1 MFSLYRPWCKVPCT
15 HMLQNIIISS
25 SLNFCFL
32 VQGKPST
39 LNPMCAVLV
48 LSALSWGTTAG
59 LSCENMLLFGIQLT
73 IIYACQHIWQ
83 LSFWYFF
90 CHTGKGWYGKCKS
103 WSPFQQCHCK
113 FHYHFSFQFMY
124 IISSLNSVQFQL
136 TFLNAMCV
144 DQVNQYLEDYE
155 RALRG
160 FEAASIRDPGLHA
173 DHEVN
178 KLVNLLGKL
187 EDLIVN
193 KVCIY
198 CKIPVFVFS
207 ISCSS
212 MVELFL
218 VSRAFFFEYFDLYL
232 SAC

>member
-1 MFSLYRPWCKVPCT
+1 MR
-15 HMLQNIIISS
+15 
-25 SLNFCFL
+25 
-32 VQGKPST
+32 
-39 LNPMCAVLV
+39 
-48 LSALSWGTTAG
+48 
-59 LSCENMLLFGIQLT
+59 
-73 IIYACQHIWQ
+73 
-83 LSFWYFF
+83 
-90 CHTGKGWYGKCKS
+90 
-103 WSPFQQCHCK
+103 
-113 FHYHFSFQFMY
+113 
-124 IISSLNSVQFQL
+124 
-136 TFLNAMCV
+136 V

-198 CKIPVFVFS
+198 CRNPVCVFS
-207 ISCSS
+207 TRCSS
-212 MVELFL
+212 MIEYFL
-218 VSRAFFFEYFDLYL
+218 VSRTVFWGYFDLYL

>member
-1 MFSLYRPWCKVPCT
+1 
-15 HMLQNIIISS
+15 
-25 SLNFCFL
+25 
-32 VQGKPST
+32 
-39 LNPMCAVLV
+39 
-48 LSALSWGTTAG
+48 
-59 LSCENMLLFGIQLT
+59 
-73 IIYACQHIWQ
+73 
-83 LSFWYFF
+83 
-90 CHTGKGWYGKCKS
+90 
-103 WSPFQQCHCK
+103 
-113 FHYHFSFQFMY
+113 MY

-193 KVCIY
+193 KVC
-198 CKIPVFVFS
+198 KIPVFVFS

-218 VSRAFFFEYFDLYL
+218 VSRASFFGSFDLYL